1 MDQAPGRWAS
11 EQILPYSHPTPPH
24 PTGSGDFAALAVEG
38 CCAQHM
44 PGAQRGHARLPGLMS
59 GGPQRPQKLST
70 SSESLLPSGVEGVR
84 AGVWTG
90 GGGSKRGVISRG
102 LTMRTCWPQTPSLS
116 PGVRFPLR
124 PSENPRLNAPDSTE
138 KDTDWAT
145 AYAVPC
151 KPRQGREGG
160 GSPEH
165 LSCRGAGW

>member
-1 MDQAPGRWAS
+1 MGGESRPNAS
-11 EQILPYSHPTPPH
+11 QGLFEVVLTRGQLLPSTNVRFSALTRRRTGVWIRLLGGGHQSKSYPTPTPSHPIPSH

-44 PGAQRGHARLPGLMS
+44 PGAQMGRARLPGLMS

-70 SSESLLPSGVEGVR
+70 SSESLLPSGMEGVR

-116 PGVRFPLR
+116 PGVRFPIQTL
-124 PSENPRLNAPDSTE
+124 
-138 KDTDWAT
+138 
-145 AYAVPC
+145 
-151 KPRQGREGG
+151 
-160 GSPEH
+160 
-165 LSCRGAGW
+165 